1 MPATVIGERRSI
13 CHITTVHP
21 LGDTRIFH
29 REAAA
34 VSGAG
39 KYSLVLIARGSPE
52 GVSSGIAGEI
62 RLLPAKGGRLHRMIV
77 SQYQAIGMALR
88 ANADL
93 YHLHDPELLPGGI
106 LLRLLGKRVVFDIHE
121 DLPKQVR
128 IKPWIHRRLVR
139 LWVWV
144 AQLFDA
150 LVSRFFDGIVAAT
163 PEIGGKYRGSRI
175 VVVQNF
181 PVWEELMC
189 PLSAPINERKNIAI
203 YVGTITEERGL
214 RCMLQAA
221 DRASERLSGDFRLI
235 LAGRFVSAKD
245 REIFEAYANQDIVE
259 YIGWQ
264 DRRQV
269 GELLGQAF
277 VGLVTLLPSAG
288 YLESYP
294 VKLFEYGAAGVPA
307 IASDFPL
314 WRRLMNGC
322 CVFVDPSAPEA
333 IADALV
339 DLMTD
344 KVQAEAIGREARAL
358 IRSRYSWESEAE
370 KLLAFYEQILTS

>member
-1 MPATVIGERRSI
+1 MDSRTSI

-52 GVSSGIAGEI
+52 AVSSGIAEEI
-62 RLLPAKGGRLHRMIV
+62 QLLPAKGGRLHRMIV
-77 SQYQAIGMALR
+77 SQYRAIGMALR

-128 IKPWIHRRLVR
+128 IKPWIHRRLAR

-150 LVSRFFDGIVAAT
+150 LVSRCFDGIVAAT
-163 PEIGGKYRGSRI
+163 PEIGGKYRGSRM

-181 PVWEELMC
+181 PAWEELMC
-189 PLSAPINERKNIAI
+189 PFSAPVSERKNIAI

-245 REIFEAYANQDIVE
+245 REIFEAHANQDIVE

-269 GELLGQAF
+269 GELLGQAL
-277 VGLVTLLPSAG
+277 VGLVTLLPAAG

-314 WRRLMNGC
+314 WHRLMNGC

-358 IRSRYSWESEAE
+358 VRSRYSWESEAE
-370 KLLAFYEQILTS
+370 KLLAFYEQILGS